1 MNRNFDDVIS
11 KLTSTSVQKKES
23 KKGSKK
29 NIKIASDDSI
39 NENTDTVNTT
49 DNNTEH
55 EQYSVNMNIDDVI
68 DSEQLN
74 INTEISNS
82 TEHLVRTAV
91 DTSVLLMPRKK
102 LTVEQTHRRTTVL
115 IRNELLDR
123 LEILA
128 QGKGKGFKTAVFNT
142 ALQVILDDLE
152 SKLQAA
158 AAKEE

>member
-1 MNRNFDDVIS
+1 MFR
-11 KLTSTSVQKKES
+11 KKES
-23 KKGSKK
+23 KRIKK

-128 QGKGKGFKTAVFNT
+128 QGKGKRV
-142 ALQVILDDLE
+142 
-152 SKLQAA
+152 
-158 AAKEE
+158 